1 MFLNIE
7 KQVLGQWKEA
17 LSSFLMAIFC
27 FFMVYYFPV
36 DDYLQNLTKNIFFL
50 LVIPFLY
57 VKFVLQKNIRDFG
70 ISWGDKKTGLIWGGA
85 LFLFLA
91 VLFFLIIRYTEFDK
105 TYAPPVFVQINFWYF
120 LLYELVLVNLLF
132 LLQEI
137 FFKGFLLSALRAKL
151 GYWSI
156 LVQSLVFLFP
166 LFIFSSYFFETLPLV
181 VISLLG
187 GLVAYKS
194 RTFVFSY
201 LAGIIFLIIL
211 DAYIIFIHKFYV

>member
-7 KQVLGQWKEA
+7 KKEFGRWKET
-17 LSSFLMAIFC
+17 LSSFLIAVFC
-27 FFMVYYFPV
+27 FFMVYYFPA
-36 DDYLQNLTKNIFFL
+36 DDFSQIFTRNIFFL

-57 VKFVLQKNIRDFG
+57 IKLVLQKNISDYG
-70 ISWGDKKTGLIWGGA
+70 IGWGDKKAGLLCGGS
-85 LFLFLA
+85 LFLFFA

-105 TYAPPVFVQINFWYF
+105 THIPPDFVKTSFGYF

-137 FFKGFLLSALRAKL
+137 FFKGFLLSALREKL

-156 LVQSLVFLFP
+156 LIQSAVFLFP
-166 LFIFSSYFFETLPLV
+166 LLILSSYFVTALPMIAL
-181 VISLLG
+181 SLLG

-194 RTFVFSY
+194 RSFVYSY
-201 LAGIIFLIIL
+201 LSGLIFLTLL
-211 DAYIIFIHKFYV
+211 DAYIIFINQ